1 MSGAIRINRAS
12 KTTFSFF
19 PPPPFDFERS
29 AGMHGRF
36 RKNLPDVYENGVY
49 KRVLHVDKKPVL
61 VSVSSK
67 GTVDRPRLTVEIH
80 PRLLTKETKSLRKL
94 LNVMFAPSF
103 DFNGFYSVAKKDR
116 LMHAIV
122 KHLRGLRPVSPPTLF
137 EALIIAITEQQ
148 ISLDAAISIRSRLVQ
163 KYGDRMTLD
172 GGEFYAFP
180 TPAALAETSPKKIRA
195 VGLSMN
201 KARYVSELSNKVAKG
216 ELNLEEL
223 REMNDECA
231 ITELTKIKGV
241 GQWTAEYALIR
252 GMGRVNSL
260 PADDLGIQR
269 AVSRAYFNGKKISS
283 KTVRKALAKFAP
295 YSGIAAFFL
304 MYHLFWEGRD

>member
-1 MSGAIRINRAS
+1 
-12 KTTFSFF
+12 
-19 PPPPFDFERS
+19 
-29 AGMHGRF
+29 MHGRF
-36 RKNLPDVYENGVY
+36 RKNLPDVYENGVFM
-49 KRVLHVDKKPVL
+49 RVLHIGKKLVL

-67 GTVDRPRLTVEIH
+67 GTVEGPRLSVETH
-80 PRLLTKETKSLRKL
+80 PRLLTQDMKSLRKL
-94 LNVMFAPSF
+94 LQLMFAPSF
-103 DFNGFYSVAKKDR
+103 DFNRFYSVAKKDQ
-116 LMHAIV
+116 LMRAV
-122 KHLRGLRPVSPPTLF
+122 VRDLRGLRPVSPPTLF

-148 ISLDAAISIRSRLVQ
+148 ISLDAAITIRSRLIQ
-163 KYGDRMTLD
+163 KYGDRVTLG

-180 TPAALAETSPKKIRA
+180 TPAALAETSPKRIRA

-201 KARYVSELSNKVAKG
+201 KARYVYELSNKVAKG
-216 ELNLEEL
+216 ELDLEEL
-223 REMNDECA
+223 REMNDESA
-231 ITELTKIKGV
+231 ITELTKIRGV

-283 KTVRKALAKFAP
+283 KTVRKVLAKFAP

-304 MYHLFWEGRD
+304 MYHLFWQQGD

>member
-1 MSGAIRINRAS
+1 
-12 KTTFSFF
+12 
-19 PPPPFDFERS
+19 
-29 AGMHGRF
+29 MHGRF

-49 KRVLHVDKKPVL
+49 KRVLHVGKKPVL
-61 VSVSSK
+61 VSVSSN
-67 GTVDRPRLTVEIH
+67 GTVERPRLSVETH
-80 PRLLTKETKSLRKL
+80 PRPLTQEMKLLRKL
-94 LNVMFAPSF
+94 LSVMFASSF
-103 DFNGFYSVAKKDR
+103 DFKGFFSVASKDR
-116 LMHAIV
+116 LMHTIV
-122 KHLRGLRPVSPPTLF
+122 NDLRGLRPVSPPTLF

-180 TPAALAETSPKKIRA
+180 TPAVLAETNPKTIRS

-201 KARYVSELSNKVAKG
+201 KARYVNELSKKVVRG
-216 ELNLEEL
+216 ELNLEKL

-283 KTVRKALAKFAP
+283 KTVRKVLAKFAP

-304 MYHLFWEGRD
+304 MYHLFWGRGD